1 MTVQTERWRRGGGRL
16 ITSRQNATLLFQDEG
31 INNTY
36 GRRVSGGGGGGGGTW
51 PKKTFKMHSGD
62 LNNELNFWTLSAQ
75 RRK

>member
-1 MTVQTERWRRGGGRL
+1 MTALAEGEL

-36 GRRVSGGGGGGGGTW
+36 GRRVSGGGDGDTW

-75 RRK
+75 REN